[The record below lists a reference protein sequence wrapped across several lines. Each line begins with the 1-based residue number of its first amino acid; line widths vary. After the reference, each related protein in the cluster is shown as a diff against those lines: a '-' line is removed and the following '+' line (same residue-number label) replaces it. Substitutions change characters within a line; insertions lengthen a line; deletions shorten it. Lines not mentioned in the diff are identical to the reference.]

1 MKSTKTRKKNEI
13 VIKKPFV
20 LFFHDTAAATKT
32 ISFQNE
38 SIQKT

>member
-1 MKSTKTRKKNEI
+1 MKSTKNEKKNEI

-20 LFFHDTAAATKT
+20 LFFHDAAATKT